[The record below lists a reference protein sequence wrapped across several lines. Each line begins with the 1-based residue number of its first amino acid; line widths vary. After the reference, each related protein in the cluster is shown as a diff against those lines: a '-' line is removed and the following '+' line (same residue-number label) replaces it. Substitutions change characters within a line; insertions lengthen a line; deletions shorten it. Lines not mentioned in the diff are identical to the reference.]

1 MHTEAHSRQTGTE
14 PIDPAAESGTKAS
27 AFAVAFD
34 GEQTDGLEPHVRLL
48 PDASAA
54 DKEPE
59 YPVASTPDVAPMAQP
74 MFDPE
79 DIERREYRLLA
90 RALTNLDLDTDHLA
104 PMALVQLVKFL
115 RAAGVSVPNFPATG
129 DVADPGAIV
138 AGHHTSDS

>member
-1 MHTEAHSRQTGTE
+1 MHTEAHSRQPGTE
-14 PIDPAAESGTKAS
+14 PIDPAVETGKAS

-48 PDASAA
+48 PDASAP
-54 DKEPE
+54 DKEPLA
-59 YPVASTPDVAPMAQP
+59 PIASTTTSGPMTRP

-129 DVADPGAIV
+129 DVADPASLVVDQPGS
-138 AGHHTSDS
+138 GS